1 METTI
6 KNFESI
12 SIEHLVENFNKAL
25 EIIQEKAK
33 EKGWRLSWKELSD
46 VKIEEKDLLK
56 SLISQ
61 NSRKKFRNKINRVLK
76 KGSLKSINS
85 LLNYGF
91 KIISSNWAIESQW
104 KVKISEKE
112 EAIQKARKNWKEAQI
127 LADQYLKAYKEEKG
141 DFYKK

>member
-91 KIISSNWAIESQW
+91 KIISPNTESQW

-112 EAIQKARKNWKEAQI
+112 EAIQKARKNWKEAQV
-127 LADQYLKAYKEEKG
+127 LADQYLKVYKEEKG

>member
-25 EIIQEKAK
+25 EIIQEKVK

-46 VKIEEKDLLK
+46 IKIEEKDLLK

-91 KIISSNWAIESQW
+91 KIISPNTESQW

-112 EAIQKARKNWKEAQI
+112 EAIQKARKNWKEAQV
-127 LADQYLKAYKEEKG
+127 LADQYLKVYKEEKG